1 MDEKDKKI
9 KELEDALRVTEEKAA
24 KILKEKKDMLKIF
37 SEKEKEGM
45 TENEIRLAEE
55 LEKTKTELE
64 ASRKATEEF
73 QSSLSKQEQER
84 TNKLIDMRIEKI
96 AKGDKDVEAKL
107 RANIALLDKMPRTVE
122 AEIDAIAN
130 TAYNMMGREDVNPLA
145 AIGTTTGGTPDTNK
159 DKRYS
164 ETDKGKALAER
175 LGMKFTQVEEK
186 KEGGEEK
193 K

>member
-9 KELEDALRVTEEKAA
+9 KELEDALRVTEEKVA

-55 LEKTKTELE
+55 LEKTKAELE

-73 QSSLSKQEQER
+73 QSSISKQEQER

-107 RANIALLDKMPRTVE
+107 RANIALLDKMPRSIE
-122 AEIDAIAN
+122 ADIDAIAN
-130 TAYNMMGREDVNPLA
+130 TAYNMLGREDVNPLA
-145 AIGTTTGGTPDTNK
+145 AIGTTQGGTPDTNK

>member
-9 KELEDALRVTEEKAA
+9 KELEDALKATEEKAA

-45 TENEIRLAEE
+45 TENEVRLAEE
-55 LEKTKTELE
+55 LEKARAELAE
-64 ASRKATEEF
+64 SKKATEDF
-73 QSSLSKQEQER
+73 KNSLSKQEQER

-107 RANIALLDKMPRTVE
+107 RANIALLDKMPRTIE
-122 AEIDAIAN
+122 ADIDAIAN
-130 TAYNMMGREDVNPLA
+130 TAYNMLGREDVNPLA

-164 ETDKGKALAER
+164 ETEKGQAMAAK
-175 LGMKFTQVEEK
+175 LGMNFAKPEAKPEEK
-186 KEGGEEK
+186 K
-193 K
+193 